1 MRSSAVQIL
10 TLNQQLL
17 RNFFLASLWYHLFY
31 YYVQLKGKVKLR
43 WGWGTGASVCLLG
56 NFIME
61 GFISLR
67 AQNLHNVKFSLLFYK
82 SGRFFSRQFDM
93 FVLLICYVTTVN

>member
-1 MRSSAVQIL
+1 M
-10 TLNQQLL
+10 
-17 RNFFLASLWYHLFY
+17 
-31 YYVQLKGKVKLR
+31 

-67 AQNLHNVKFSLLFYK
+67 AQNLHNVKFSLLFSYK
-82 SGRFFSRQFDM
+82 SGRFFSQQFDM
-93 FVLLICYVTTVN
+93 FVLLTCYVTTVN

>member
-1 MRSSAVQIL
+1 MNYSILQVVSVQ
-10 TLNQQLL
+10 
-17 RNFFLASLWYHLFY
+17 FFLASLRYHLFY
-31 YYVQLKGKVKLR
+31 FYVQLKGKVKLR

-61 GFISLR
+61 GFISPR
-67 AQNLHNVKFSLLFYK
+67 AQNLHNVKFSLLFSYK
-82 SGRFFSRQFDM
+82 SGRFFSQQFDM